1 MDTARET
8 EAIAACQAGDMERF
22 GELYDDYIDRMY
34 AFVYARTLHRETA
47 EDLTST
53 VFIKA
58 LEHIRSY
65 RGGSFRA
72 WLYRIARYTIIDHY
86 RTAKTVIPLDAILH
100 TGHEPR
106 TEHSSERM
114 ALLSEV
120 RQFLSGL
127 SPRHRDVVFLRIWDG
142 LSYREIAQIA
152 GMTEGQCKMQ
162 ISRVLRQTRIALA
175 AVAALICIL
184 TITI

>member
-1 MDTARET
+1 MDTVRET

-22 GELYDDYIDRMY
+22 GELYDDYVDRMY

-47 EDLTST
+47 EDLTSA

-58 LEHIRSY
+58 LGHIGRY

-72 WLYRIARYTIIDHY
+72 WLYRIARHTIIDHY
-86 RTAKTVIPLDAILH
+86 RTAKAVIPLDVILQ
-100 TGHEPR
+100 TSREPR
-106 TEHSSERM
+106 TENSSEQL

-120 RQFLSGL
+120 RQYLSGL
-127 SPRHRDVVFLRIWDG
+127 SPRHRDVVLLRIWDG

-175 AVAALICIL
+175 AVATLIFII